1 MAAAWKATFRS
12 PRRPSRALGCHNA
25 DFFRRGWRVGT
36 VQRPRMLT
44 AFCWKAQDQRNRR
57 GTTGYFTRAH
67 SALCSML
74 HGLRGPSDQRE
85 KQEVSDPA
93 PLEGRVAAL
102 VQF

>member
-25 DFFRRGWRVGT
+25 DSFRRGWRAGT

-57 GTTGYFTRAH
+57 GTTGYFVRAH
-67 SALCSML
+67 SALRV
-74 HGLRGPSDQRE
+74 LRPAVKLFDQPDFLITKRLA
-85 KQEVSDPA
+85 VSFSCV
-93 PLEGRVAAL
+93 LFVR
-102 VQF
+102 